1 MRKGILTM
9 IVVLLLSAT
18 PCLAAELEFPQVD
31 ELWEQTER
39 YGVEGGTE
47 LDEGLSNLFSDALS
61 QGGELLR
68 ASVAT
73 GLKLLA
79 VVVLCAAA
87 QGLYS
92 GGGGESLPVVEM
104 GGPWPSPP

>member
-1 MRKGILTM
+1 M

>member
-68 ASVAT
+68 TSVAT
-73 GLKLLA
+73 GLKLLQWWC
-79 VVVLCAAA
+79 CAPQPRDYTAA
-87 QGLYS
+87 EAGRACR
-92 GGGGESLPVVEM
+92 
-104 GGPWPSPP
+104 WWR